1 MPQPSSRLGL
11 RYGAAALALGMIALW
26 GSENLFWTV
35 PQEPLRLVEWG
46 ATWAAYSLVAAA
58 ALSAVL
64 WAGIGGWR
72 AAFLGGAILGFGI
85 EGVIVG
91 TMYDA
96 FPAQVVWTPLAWHG
110 VVTGLLVFAFPRHLA
125 RGPVAVQLIGL
136 LALGLLGATWGLY
149 WPNERPVMP
158 GYEVALPYL
167 FGLALPVVAAHVALD
182 KLGPL
187 ERTSPLIPW
196 AAPVAL
202 LILWLVRAVL
212 SGSVVVLAC
221 PAMIL
226 TTAWILRRLGRSGE
240 PVFFGSAAPLWR
252 HGLFLLVP
260 LTVAT
265 LVVPG
270 WQAFGPVAVN
280 VPVALVTGAVGL
292 GLWLW
297 LLWQAARAP
306 R

>member
-1 MPQPSSRLGL
+1 
-11 RYGAAALALGMIALW
+11 
-26 GSENLFWTV
+26 
-35 PQEPLRLVEWG
+35 
-46 ATWAAYSLVAAA
+46 
-58 ALSAVL
+58 
-64 WAGIGGWR
+64 
-72 AAFLGGAILGFGI
+72 LGFGI

-96 FPAQVVWTPLAWHG
+96 FPAQIVWTPLAWHG
-110 VVTGLLVFAFPRHLA
+110 VVTGLLVLALPRSLA
-125 RGPVAVQLIGL
+125 RGPLVVQVLGL

-167 FGLALPVVAAHVALD
+167 FGLALPVVAAHLALD
-182 KLGPL
+182 RLGPL
-187 ERTSPLIPW
+187 HRPSSLILW

-212 SGSVVVLAC
+212 TGSVVVLAC

-226 TTAWILRRLGRSGE
+226 TTAWILRRLGHSGE
-240 PVFFGSAAPLWR
+240 PVSFGPTAPLWR
-252 HGLFLLVP
+252 HGLFLLMP

-265 LVVPG
+265 MVVPG

-280 VPVALVTGAVGL
+280 VPVALGTGAVGL

>member
-1 MPQPSSRLGL
+1 MPQPSSRPGL

-26 GSENLFWTV
+26 GTENLFWTV

-96 FPAQVVWTPLAWHG
+96 FPAQIVWTPLAWHG
-110 VVTGLLVFAFPRHLA
+110 VVTGLLVLALPRSLA
-125 RGPVAVQLIGL
+125 RGPLAVQVLGL
-136 LALGLLGATWGLY
+136 LALGLAGAIWGLY
-149 WPNERPVMP
+149 WRNERPVMP

-167 FGLALPVVAAHVALD
+167 FGLALPVVAAHLALD
-182 KLGPL
+182 RLGPL
-187 ERTSPLIPW
+187 ERPSPLILW
-196 AAPVAL
+196 AAPGAL

-212 SGSVVVLAC
+212 TGSVVVLAC

-240 PVFFGSAAPLWR
+240 PVSFGPAAPLWR

>member
-1 MPQPSSRLGL
+1 MLQPSSRPGL

-26 GSENLFWTV
+26 GSENLFWTA
-35 PQEPLRLVEWG
+35 PQEPLKLVEWV

-58 ALSAVL
+58 ALSVVL

-72 AAFLGGAILGFGI
+72 ADFLGGATLGFGI
-85 EGVIVG
+85 EGVIVC

-96 FPAQVVWTPLAWHG
+96 FPAQVIWTPLAWHG
-110 VVTGLLVFAFPRHLA
+110 VVTGLLVFALPRHLA
-125 RGPVAVQLIGL
+125 RGPVAVQVIGL
-136 LALGLLGATWGLY
+136 LALGLFGATWGLY
-149 WPNERPVMP
+149 WPTERPVMP
-158 GYEVALPYL
+158 GYAVVLPYL
-167 FGLALPVVAAHVALD
+167 VGLALPVVAAQIGLD
-182 KLGPL
+182 RLQSLTPPTPIL
-187 ERTSPLIPW
+187 LW
-196 AAPVAL
+196 AAPVVL
-202 LILWLVRAVL
+202 LALWLLRAVL
-212 SGSVVVLAC
+212 TGSVVVLAC

-226 TTAWILRRLGRSGE
+226 TTAWILRRLGRSGA
-240 PVFFGSAAPLWR
+240 PVAMGPAVPLWR
-252 HGLFLLVP
+252 HGMFLLVP

-280 VPVALVTGAVGL
+280 VPVALVTGPVGL

>member
-1 MPQPSSRLGL
+1 MPQPSSRSGL
-11 RYGAAALALGMIALW
+11 RYGAAALSLGMIALW

-35 PQEPLRLVEWG
+35 PQEPLRLGEWV

-58 ALSAVL
+58 ALSVVL

-72 AAFLGGAILGFGI
+72 AAFLGGAVLGFGI

-110 VVTGLLVFAFPRHLA
+110 VVTGLLVLALPRRLA
-125 RGPVAVQLIGL
+125 RGALAVQVLGL
-136 LALGLLGATWGLY
+136 LALGVLGATWGLY
-149 WPNERPVMP
+149 WRNERPVMP

-167 FGLALPVVAAHVALD
+167 FGLALPVVAANVALD
-182 KLGPL
+182 KLGL
-187 ERTSPLIPW
+187 IERPSPLILW
-196 AAPVAL
+196 AAPGAL

-212 SGSVVVLAC
+212 TGSVVVRAC

-240 PVFFGSAAPLWR
+240 PVSFGPAAPLWR
-252 HGLFLLVP
+252 HGLFLLMP
-260 LTVAT
+260 LTVAM

-280 VPVALVTGAVGL
+280 VPVALGAGAVGL

>member
-1 MPQPSSRLGL
+1 
-11 RYGAAALALGMIALW
+11 
-26 GSENLFWTV
+26 
-35 PQEPLRLVEWG
+35 
-46 ATWAAYSLVAAA
+46 
-58 ALSAVL
+58 LSVVL

-72 AAFLGGAILGFGI
+72 AAFLGGAVLGFGI

-96 FPAQVVWTPLAWHG
+96 FPAQIIWTPLAWHG
-110 VVTGLLVFAFPRHLA
+110 VVTGLLVLALPRSLA
-125 RGPVAVQLIGL
+125 RGALALQVLGL
-136 LALGLLGATWGLY
+136 FALGLLGATWGLY
-149 WPNERPVMP
+149 WRNERPVMP

-182 KLGPL
+182 RLGPL
-187 ERTSPLIPW
+187 DRPSPLILW

-202 LILWLVRAVL
+202 LILWLVRTVL
-212 SGSVVVLAC
+212 TGSVVVLAC

-226 TTAWILRRLGRSGE
+226 TTAWILRRLGRAGKLVS
-240 PVFFGSAAPLWR
+240 FGSATPLWR
-252 HGLFLLVP
+252 HGLFLLMP

-292 GLWLW
+292 GLWL
-297 LLWQAARAP
+297 LWQAARAP

>member
-1 MPQPSSRLGL
+1 MPQPSSRSGL
-11 RYGAAALALGMIALW
+11 RYGAAALSLGMIALW

-35 PQEPLRLVEWG
+35 PQEPLKLIEWV

-58 ALSAVL
+58 ALSAVM

-72 AAFLGGAILGFGI
+72 AAFLGGAVLGFGI

-96 FPAQVVWTPLAWHG
+96 FPAQIIWTPLAWHG
-110 VVTGLLVFAFPRHLA
+110 VVTGLLVLALPRRLA
-125 RGPVAVQLIGL
+125 RGALAMQVLGL

-167 FGLALPVVAAHVALD
+167 FGLALPVVAAHLALD
-182 KLGPL
+182 RLGPL
-187 ERTSPLIPW
+187 HRPSSLILW

-202 LILWLVRAVL
+202 LILWLVRTVL
-212 SGSVVVLAC
+212 TGSVVVLAC

-226 TTAWILRRLGRSGE
+226 TTTWILRRLGRSGE
-240 PVFFGSAAPLWR
+240 PVSFGSAVPLWR
-252 HGLFLLVP
+252 HGLFLLMP

-280 VPVALVTGAVGL
+280 VPVALGTGAVGL

>member
-1 MPQPSSRLGL
+1 MPQPSSRPGL

-46 ATWAAYSLVAAA
+46 ATWAAYSLVAAS

-72 AAFLGGAILGFGI
+72 AAFLGGAVLGFGI

-96 FPAQVVWTPLAWHG
+96 FPAQVIWTPLAWHA
-110 VVTGLLVFAFPRHLA
+110 VVTGLLVLALPRSLA
-125 RGPVAVQLIGL
+125 RGPLVVQVLGL

-182 KLGPL
+182 RLGPL
-187 ERTSPLIPW
+187 HRPSSLILW

-202 LILWLVRAVL
+202 LILWLLRAVL
-212 SGSVVVLAC
+212 TGSVVVLAC

-240 PVFFGSAAPLWR
+240 PVSFGPAAPLWR
-252 HGLFLLVP
+252 HGLFLLMP
-260 LTVAT
+260 LTIAT

>member
-1 MPQPSSRLGL
+1 MPQPSSRPGL

-26 GSENLFWTV
+26 GTENLFWTV

-96 FPAQVVWTPLAWHG
+96 FPAQIVWTPLAWHG
-110 VVTGLLVFAFPRHLA
+110 AVTGLLVLALPRSLA
-125 RGPVAVQLIGL
+125 RGPLVVQVLGL
-136 LALGLLGATWGLY
+136 LALCLLGATWGLY

-167 FGLALPVVAAHVALD
+167 FGLALPVVAAHLALD
-182 KLGPL
+182 RLGPL
-187 ERTSPLIPW
+187 ERPSPLILW
-196 AAPVAL
+196 AAPGAL

-212 SGSVVVLAC
+212 TGSVVVLAC

-240 PVFFGSAAPLWR
+240 PVSFGPAAPLWR

-260 LTVAT
+260 FTVVT

-280 VPVALVTGAVGL
+280 VPVALVTGAVGV